1 MEKRPRQR
9 IRYLRTTDGVQLAWA
24 DASAGPLLV
33 KAANWLTHLEYEW
46 ESPVWGHWLRFFC
59 DHFRF
64 VRYDERGCGM
74 SDWNVGDLSPD
85 RWVEDMEALVD
96 AVAPREPFALLG
108 ISHGTVAAVSFAARY
123 PERVS
128 KLLIYG
134 GYARGWAG
142 RGDPEATRTY
152 QAITDLIRFGWG
164 KDNPTFRQIF
174 TSRFIPGA
182 TDQQMDWFNELC
194 RKTTSPKIAAKLMES
209 RGNIDVVDVLERVR
223 TPTLVVHSRN
233 DQVVPLAE
241 GRLIASAIPGAEFVE
256 LDSGNHILLESEP
269 AWERFRSATL
279 EFTGLGRTVGED
291 PIFRKLTGRERE
303 VLALL
308 TEALG
313 NADIAE
319 RLSLSEK
326 TVRNHV
332 SSLFDKLGVWTR
344 AQAIVLARDKGFG
357 TS

>member
-1 MEKRPRQR
+1 
-9 IRYLRTTDGVQLAWA
+9 
-24 DASAGPLLV
+24 
-33 KAANWLTHLEYEW
+33 
-46 ESPVWGHWLRFFC
+46 
-59 DHFRF
+59 
-64 VRYDERGCGM
+64 M

-85 RWVEDMEALVD
+85 RWVEDMEALVE
-96 AVAPREPFALLG
+96 AVAPRERFALLG
-108 ISHGTVAAVSFAARY
+108 ISHGTVAAVTFAARH

-128 KLLIYG
+128 QLLIYG
-134 GYARGWAG
+134 GYARGWAR
-142 RGDPEATRTY
+142 RGDADALRTY

-164 KDNPTFRQIF
+164 KENPTFRQIF

-182 TDQQMDWFNELC
+182 TEEQMGWFNELC
-194 RKTTSPKIAAKLMES
+194 AKTTSPKIAAELMES
-209 RGNIDVVDVLERVR
+209 RGKIDVVDVLEQVR
-223 TPTLVVHSRN
+223 TPTLVVHARN

-241 GRLIASAIPGAEFVE
+241 GRLIASAIGGAEFVE
-256 LDSGNHILLESEP
+256 VDSSNHILLESEP
-269 AWERFRSATL
+269 AWDRFRGAVL

-303 VLALL
+303 VLTLL
-308 TEALG
+308 TEGLG

-332 SSLFDKLGVWTR
+332 SNLFDKLGVWSR
-344 AQAIVLARDKGFG
+344 AQAIVFARDRGFG